1 MNPSALPPGGGP
13 DNASN
18 FYAAQHEEA
27 VAQAQACLDASAP
40 RLQSMGAARLNRRA
54 LVFMLGMVGLLL
66 AVIYLALR
74 GNGSGESGAPTG
86 PEERVEVPDAPTRI
100 PEPAAAAGSRMAA
113 EPAVQRTTPADVLPV
128 PVPMP
133 QPPLPA
139 DIETLLATRG
149 AGSLVQRRRG
159 QALDE
164 ADVSAVPAVEGGER
178 LAGLSAAGRPSPVRA
193 ATVLDNAA
201 YRLLRGTYIRCVLET
216 RITTDLEGFTACV
229 VSEPVYSFN
238 GRRLLLPAG
247 SRVLGQYGSGAV
259 RGKRVAVV
267 WDRIITPAGI
277 DIPLS
282 SPGIDTLGSAGH
294 PGRHSAH
301 WAQRISSALLIS
313 LLSDAFKYYG
323 EKDGPASS
331 TSYPAAGAV
340 VQSPYQSNTAR
351 TLQGL
356 AGQAVRESANRPAT
370 VTLAQGSLINI
381 LVAQDVDF
389 STVLRP

>member
-1 MNPSALPPGGGP
+1 MNTSALPPDGGP

-18 FYAAQHEEA
+18 FYAAQHDEA
-27 VAQAQACLDASAP
+27 VAQACLDASAP
-40 RLQSMGAARLNRRA
+40 RLQSMGTARLNRRA
-54 LVFMLGMVGLLL
+54 LIFMLGMVGLLL

-74 GNGSGESGAPTG
+74 GNGNGESGAPSG
-86 PEERVEVPDAPTRI
+86 PEERVEVPDAPSPV
-100 PEPAAAAGSRMAA
+100 PEPTAAAGARMAMA
-113 EPAVQRTTPADVLPV
+113 AGPAAQQAARADVLPV
-128 PVPMP
+128 PLPLP

-139 DIETLLATRG
+139 DIETLLTTRG

-164 ADVSAVPAVEGGER
+164 ADVSAASAGEGAESLGGLAAV
-178 LAGLSAAGRPSPVRA
+178 SRPSPVRTA
-193 ATVLDNAA
+193 IVLDNAA

-277 DIPLS
+277 DVPLS

-323 EKDGPASS
+323 EKEGPASS

>member
-40 RLQSMGAARLNRRA
+40 RLQSRGAARLNRRA

-74 GNGSGESGAPTG
+74 GNGSGAGATPTG

-100 PEPAAAAGSRMAA
+100 PEPDAVAGARMAA
-113 EPAVQRTTPADVLPV
+113 EPAAQQTAPADVLAV
-128 PVPMP
+128 PLPLP

-178 LAGLSAAGRPSPVRA
+178 LAGLSAEGRPSPVRA

-277 DIPLS
+277 DVPLS